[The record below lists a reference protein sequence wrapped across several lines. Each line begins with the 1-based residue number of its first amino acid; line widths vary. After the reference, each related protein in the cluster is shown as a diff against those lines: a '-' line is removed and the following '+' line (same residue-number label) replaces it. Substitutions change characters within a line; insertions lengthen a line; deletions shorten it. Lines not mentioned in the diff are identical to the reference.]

1 MKSVLRFLLATTLA
15 QASVSSA
22 AAQTERP
29 TTFHD
34 GVFTAEQATR
44 GERLYA
50 ERCSLCHGENLL
62 GIEMAP
68 PLAGPNF
75 TRVWASQP
83 LVTLASRIKTTM
95 PPQAANSLSS
105 AETVDIVSYVLEA
118 NGLTA
123 GDAPL
128 SLALSDGADPSTTSS
143 EALDEASQ
151 WTTYGGNLAS
161 LRYSPLDQINK
172 DNFAD
177 LQVAWRLRTSNLGP
191 YPERLFSA
199 TPLMVDGVLY
209 TTAGTSRSVV
219 ALNPGTGQMLWMYY
233 LDEGV
238 RGQYAPRRGSG
249 RGVSYWE
256 SPDGRDRRILFV
268 TPGYQLI
275 ALNAETGRPVESFG
289 NNGIVDLKLDNDQDL
304 DLERSVVG
312 LNAPP
317 FVAGDVVVVGAAH
330 SAAGNP
336 QRSAP
341 TAIGYVRGFDVRT
354 GKRLWIFHTIPRK
367 GEFGYDTW
375 EDGSAER
382 NGNLGAWAQLSA
394 DLELGLVYVPMEMPA
409 ADYYGLHRPGDN
421 LFAESLAA
429 LDLKTGERKW
439 HYQTIHHGLWDWD
452 LPCAPI
458 LYDMVKD
465 GRTIKALA
473 QPTKSAFLFVLN
485 RETGEPIW
493 PIEERPV
500 PQSDVPYE
508 KTSRTQPFPTKPPP
522 FDRQGVSIDDLI
534 DFTPDLRAQAVEF
547 VKDFKIGPLFTPP
560 ALARPNGPLATLTL
574 PADVGGANWP
584 GGSYDPETG
593 RLYIHSHTNVFT
605 LPNVPAELAKRPGPD
620 NTAGALR
627 RAGDDDPPPRNFS
640 AMRRDPAAM
649 RRFRRRRPG
658 TTIQGLPL
666 IKPPYD
672 RITAYDMKSGEILW
686 QKPHSSTPDD
696 IRNNP
701 ALKGLDLP
709 RLGQPGRT
717 FIGVLTTK
725 TFVIAGDGGVHTN
738 DAGETVALLRA
749 YDKETGEDIPGNV
762 ELPGKQTGSPMTYL
776 YNGKQYIVLAV
787 TTTGANGGGEL
798 IAYAL
803 P

>member
-1 MKSVLRFLLATTLA
+1 MNVALRLFFATSLAWA
-15 QASVSSA
+15 GVSSST
-22 AAQTERP
+22 AQTQGP
-29 TTFHD
+29 QTFHD
-34 GVFTAEQATR
+34 GVFTAEQAAR

-50 ERCSLCHGENLL
+50 QHCSLCHGDNLL

-75 TRVWASQP
+75 MSVWENQP
-83 LVTLASRIKTTM
+83 LIILASRIKTTM
-95 PPQAANSLSS
+95 PPQAANSLLS
-105 AETVDIVSYVLEA
+105 AETVDIVSYILET
-118 NGLTA
+118 NGLTSGDA
-123 GDAPL
+123 ALSLSLSDAPL
-128 SLALSDGADPSTTSS
+128 TASS
-143 EALDEASQ
+143 GDDAGQ
-151 WTTYGGNLAS
+151 WPTYGRNLAS
-161 LRYSPLDQINK
+161 HRYSPLDQINK

-177 LQVAWRLRTSNLGP
+177 LQVAWRLGTNNLGP

-209 TTAGTSRSVV
+209 TTAGTGRSVV

-238 RGQYAPRRGSG
+238 RGQFAPRRGSG

-256 SPDGRDRRILFV
+256 GPDGSDKRILFV

-275 ALNAETGRPVESFG
+275 ALDAETGRPVESFG
-289 NNGIVDLKLDNDQDL
+289 NRGVVDLKLDNDQDL

-317 FVAGDVVVVGAAH
+317 LVAGDVVVVGAAH

-336 QRSAP
+336 RRSTP

-409 ADYYGLHRPGDN
+409 ADYYGIHRPGDN

-429 LDLKTGERKW
+429 LDIKTGERKW

-458 LYDMVKD
+458 LYEMVKD

-500 PQSDVPYE
+500 PQSDVPT
-508 KTSRTQPFPTKPPP
+508 KRRARRNRSRPSRRRLTDKACPSTTSSISRRRYGLKRSSSSSNSRSGRCLRRRRWPAQRPPGNSHP
-522 FDRQGVSIDDLI
+522 PGRRRRRQ
-534 DFTPDLRAQAVEF
+534 
-547 VKDFKIGPLFTPP
+547 
-560 ALARPNGPLATLTL
+560 LARRLVRSRNRPSLHSLAHQRVYS
-574 PADVGGANWP
+574 AQRSG
-584 GGSYDPETG
+584 
-593 RLYIHSHTNVFT
+593 
-605 LPNVPAELAKRPGPD
+605 
-620 NTAGALR
+620 
-627 RAGDDDPPPRNFS
+627 RAGDAPRPGQQS
-640 AMRRDPAAM
+640 GRVAPRRRG
-649 RRFRRRRPG
+649 RRAPSQFRRHA
-658 TTIQGLPL
+658 T
-666 IKPPYD
+666 
-672 RITAYDMKSGEILW
+672 
-686 QKPHSSTPDD
+686 
-696 IRNNP
+696 
-701 ALKGLDLP
+701 
-709 RLGQPGRT
+709 QPGRDEKVSLSPSEHDGPRAAAHQASVRPYH
-717 FIGVLTTK
+717 GVRHDERRDL
-725 TFVIAGDGGVHTN
+725 VAEDAQL
-738 DAGETVALLRA
+738 DAG
-749 YDKETGEDIPGNV
+749 
-762 ELPGKQTGSPMTYL
+762 
-776 YNGKQYIVLAV
+776 
-787 TTTGANGGGEL
+787 
-798 IAYAL
+798 
-803 P
+803 